1 MQSSK
6 DQIWDASR
14 FRDGIQ
20 AIVDEVLADERRTL
34 SGISADL
41 DPMMTALTDLMSGGK
56 RLRPAFC
63 YWGWR
68 AIAQLEERAALE
80 AQMVRAAASL
90 EFLQACALIH
100 DDVMDGSDTRRGLP
114 AAHRRFQAE
123 HERSA
128 YSGEPA
134 MFGIGAAI
142 LLGDLC
148 LAWADQLL
156 FESGLPE
163 SALLRAKP
171 IFDVMRTELM
181 AGQYLDLLEQAR
193 AESSLTRA
201 RTVVR
206 FKSAKYTIE
215 RPLHLGAALGH
226 ASPEVFDAYTDF
238 GLALGEAFQL
248 RDDVLGVFG
257 DPGQTGK
264 PAGDDLREGKRT
276 VMIAFAFEQATS
288 AQAAVLQRQLG
299 NAALSLEEIQELRQ
313 ILIATGALD
322 ATEALIAAGTSGALE
337 ALGRAPIS
345 EQGRIALAT
354 LVDASTRRAS

>member
-1 MQSSK
+1 
-6 DQIWDASR
+6 I
-14 FRDGIQ
+14 
-20 AIVDEVLADERRTL
+20 
-34 SGISADL
+34 
-41 DPMMTALTDLMSGGK
+41 ALTGLMRGGK
-56 RLRPAFC
+56 RFRPAFC

-68 AIAQLEERAALE
+68 AAAQEQDIAALDAQMLRAAT
-80 AQMVRAAASL
+80 SL

-123 HERSA
+123 HEREHR
-128 YSGEPA
+128 SGSST

-156 FESGLPE
+156 FESGLPAE
-163 SALLRAKP
+163 SILRSKP

-193 AESSLTRA
+193 AESSLQRA

-215 RPLHLGAALGH
+215 RPLHLGAALAD
-226 ASPEVFDAYTDF
+226 ASPAIFRSYTDF

-257 DPGQTGK
+257 DPAETGK

-276 VMIAFAFEQATS
+276 VMIALAFERAS
-288 AQAAVLQRQLG
+288 AQQAGVLQKHLG
-299 NAALSLEEIQELRQ
+299 NAELGAEEIDQLRQ
-313 ILIATGALD
+313 ILVNTGALD
-322 ATEALIAAGTSGALE
+322 ATEALIAAGTNAALE
-337 ALGRAPIS
+337 SIAHAAISAEGRSAFL
-345 EQGRIALAT
+345 ALA
-354 LVDASTRRAS
+354 DAATRRDK